1 MNEINSNQEPIA
13 STRNTLD
20 ETLTPSNMPISVRP
34 QPAPRL
40 SITSSRSPS
49 NQSLVQSKVNELE
62 NIYGRCITPS
72 DSLNLST
79 KCLRSPSK
87 EFSPG
92 ELELLF
98 FFCCNFVVFDKRL
111 KNTSLIMPN
120 KKCCNYPNARNSYYS
135 QN

>member
-1 MNEINSNQEPIA
+1 MNEINSNQLEPIA

-20 ETLTPSNMPISVRP
+20 DQMTPSSLPVSTRP

-62 NIYGRCITPS
+62 SIYGRCMTSS

-79 KCLRSPSK
+79 KCLRSPNK

-92 ELELLF
+92 EC
-98 FFCCNFVVFDKRL
+98 FFCFVFNLFD
-111 KNTSLIMPN
+111 NSL
-120 KKCCNYPNARNSYYS
+120 
-135 QN
+135 

>member
-1 MNEINSNQEPIA
+1 MA
-13 STRNTLD
+13 
-20 ETLTPSNMPISVRP
+20 VRP

-62 NIYGRCITPS
+62 NIYGRCMTPS
-72 DSLNLST
+72 DNLNLST
-79 KCLRSPSK
+79 KCLRSPNK

-92 ELELLF
+92 KF
-98 FFCCNFVVFDKRL
+98 FFLLLDFSFFILLIEGVDRFMTPTTKL
-111 KNTSLIMPN
+111 KIGP
-120 KKCCNYPNARNSYYS
+120 K

>member
-13 STRNTLD
+13 STRNSLD
-20 ETLTPSNMPISVRP
+20 DQMTTSSLTAVRP

-62 NIYGRCITPS
+62 NIYGRCMTPS
-72 DSLNLST
+72 DNLNLST
-79 KCLRSPSK
+79 KCLRSPNK

-92 ELELLF
+92 EFFFLFLDFCLRDGFLF
-98 FFCCNFVVFDKRL
+98 FRKTEKRF
-111 KNTSLIMPN
+111 
-120 KKCCNYPNARNSYYS
+120 
-135 QN
+135 